1 MRHSRSDSV
10 NGSAAE
16 EGDGVNG
23 AMEPLSTA
31 VSAVP
36 RAFGFEDSLRNEWVE
51 GVGGGH
57 RCIACHP

>member
-1 MRHSRSDSV
+1 M

-23 AMEPLSTA
+23 AIEPLSTA